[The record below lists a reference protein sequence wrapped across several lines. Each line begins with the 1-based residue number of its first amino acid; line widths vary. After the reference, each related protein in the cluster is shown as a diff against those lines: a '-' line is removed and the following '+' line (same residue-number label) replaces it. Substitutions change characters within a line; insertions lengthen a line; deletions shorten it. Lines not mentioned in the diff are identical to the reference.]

1 MNKRKI
7 FKRKNSNKKL
17 NILLV
22 TLFILIISII
32 YIFYLQT
39 QNKFF
44 VVDENKEEFYIIPS
58 DKKGKIIPYK
68 DIKIL
73 DYDYNLEKNIE
84 KNNINYNFSI
94 QLYASSNYD
103 STLDKLNNF
112 ANNLSYLEED
122 LFIVVLKHN
131 LGIDYLLVYKN
142 FKSRK
147 EAFDYC
153 TQYLNFIRD
162 CLIVNIQNL
171 D

>member
-58 DKKGKIIPYK
+58 DKKGKIIPNK
-68 DIKIL
+68 NIKIL
-73 DYDYNLEKNIE
+73 DYKYNLEKKIK
-84 KNNINYNFSI
+84 KN
-94 QLYASSNYD
+94 
-103 STLDKLNNF
+103 
-112 ANNLSYLEED
+112 
-122 LFIVVLKHN
+122 
-131 LGIDYLLVYKN
+131 G
-142 FKSRK
+142 
-147 EAFDYC
+147 
-153 TQYLNFIRD
+153 
-162 CLIVNIQNL
+162 
-171 D
+171 